1 MISALAL
8 SPSLD
13 VTYVVDE
20 LEGIQR
26 PRSVHRVAGGKAL
39 NAARAAAALGARV
52 SAVAVLGAGAGRDV
66 ADGARADGVDLHAV
80 FGTEP
85 TRSCVSI
92 FSRASGRL
100 TEIYERAVPVSVS
113 TAAAALDAAVALAA
127 ARPGWWFVSGG
138 LPDAAP
144 AGLLADVVRRLH
156 DAGVRVAVDSH
167 GPALRSAVGAQPD
180 LVKVNRWEAL
190 ELVGAGG
197 GAGAGGAARGG
208 AAGAGA
214 AAAGEP
220 SVPELLAAVHA
231 LAEGLVVITDGADG
245 AWATDGDRVL
255 RARLAGHTG
264 NFPVGSGDS
273 FLGGLLV
280 ALDNGADL
288 ADALA
293 LAIATGTA
301 NAQVPGAAILDPT
314 LARRLA
320 QEVQVTTA
328 V

>member
-20 LEGIQR
+20 LAGIQR

-52 SAVAVLGAGAGRDV
+52 SAVAVLGGGAGQDV
-66 ADGARADGVDLHAV
+66 ADGARADGVDVHV
-80 FGTEP
+80 VPGEP
-85 TRSCVSI
+85 TRSCVSV
-92 FSRASGRL
+92 FSRADGRL
-100 TEIYERAVPVSVS
+100 TEIYERAVPVPAG
-113 TAAAALDAAVALAA
+113 TAAAALDAAVELAG

-138 LPDAAP
+138 LPDSAP
-144 AGLLADVVRRLH
+144 SGLLADVVRRLH

-167 GPALRSAVGAQPD
+167 GAALRGAVGAGPD
-180 LVKVNRWEAL
+180 LVKVNRAEAL
-190 ELVGAGG
+190 ELVGGGGVGGDAAGG
-197 GAGAGGAARGG
+197 GDDGA
-208 AAGAGA
+208 
-214 AAAGEP
+214 EP
-220 SVPELLAAVHA
+220 SVPELLAAVHSRTR
-231 LAEGLVVITDGADG
+231 GLVVITDGAAG

-264 NFPVGSGDS
+264 GFPVGSGDS

-280 ALDNGADL
+280 ALDGGADL
-288 ADALA
+288 AEALA
-293 LAIATGTA
+293 LATATGTA
-301 NAQVPGAAILDPT
+301 NAQVPGAAILDPA

-320 QEVQVTTA
+320 QEVDVSTGPGD
-328 V
+328 